1 MLRPYFV
8 IGGWQS
14 SSCGVFDEY
23 TTRREHPILRS
34 SLWRGRHLWIAES
47 KRAALPYEVPSL
59 DESSSSAML
68 VYLSDVDDV
77 KSYRFVQNACFV
89 IELPANHRSFLS
101 DDCVKG
107 GFTARQQS
115 IPGCSIFDSPT
126 AITGKSTIYRSV
138 IHCTLIIT
146 VGTLILY
153 RGKLSCNRLI
163 TKYCC
168 RTNDGPFTAQ
178 ALHVSGSSSSEGRRR
193 FAHHSFDARRHR
205 QRRQHGKLERVHT
218 SVPTPTTHSKRVIS
232 TGLYKHTH
240 RKCRRVL
247 ILELVKIGRR
257 QMLDVR
263 APP

>member
-1 MLRPYFV
+1 VAFLM
-8 IGGWQS
+8 S
-14 SSCGVFDEY
+14 

-47 KRAALPYEVPSL
+47 KRAALPYKVPSL

-126 AITGKSTIYRSV
+126 AITGKSTNIQISD
-138 IHCTLIIT
+138 TLYFNYNCWYLDFIQRKAQ
-146 VGTLILY
+146 LQSSHNQIL
-153 RGKLSCNRLI
+153 LS
-163 TKYCC
+163 Y
-168 RTNDGPFTAQ
+168 
-178 ALHVSGSSSSEGRRR
+178 E
-193 FAHHSFDARRHR
+193 
-205 QRRQHGKLERVHT
+205 
-218 SVPTPTTHSKRVIS
+218 
-232 TGLYKHTH
+232 
-240 RKCRRVL
+240 
-247 ILELVKIGRR
+247 
-257 QMLDVR
+257 
-263 APP
+263 